1 MEPPRRRIPE
11 LKQRPKS
18 GNWSSMSTSSSSS
31 SLLKAYSMNN
41 SYHEGLF
48 RELQINV
55 PSETSITSDGTQEV
69 MILSLNLIFVIQ
81 ECRYIIGGNKASQG

>member
-18 GNWSSMSTSSSSS
+18 GNWSSMSTSSSSLS
-31 SLLKAYSMNN
+31 KAYSMNN

-48 RELQINV
+48 RELQLNT
-55 PSETSITSDGTQEV
+55 PSDMSNSAELHQEV
-69 MILSLNLIFVIQ
+69 IYFCSSYINFVLL
-81 ECRYIIGGNKASQG
+81 

>member
-1 MEPPRRRIPE
+1 MEPPRRGRIPE

-18 GNWSSMSTSSSSS
+18 GNWSSSMTSSSST

-48 RELQINV
+48 KELQF
-55 PSETSITSDGTQEV
+55 STSCVEGLQEV
-69 MILSLNLIFVIQ
+69 MYLLFWN
-81 ECRYIIGGNKASQG
+81 